1 MTTAIS
7 RRDFLR
13 ASAVAGGAI
22 FTISACDPRAALGLG
37 QAQAVRPDVWVRVA
51 PDGSIT
57 ITVAKSEMGQGVRT
71 SLAMLTA
78 EEMDAD
84 WAVVRVDQADHDP
97 KYGSQNTGG
106 SASIR
111 TSQRTMREAG
121 AAIRAMMIA
130 AAAAEWGVT
139 EAECTTEPSKV
150 LHRAS
155 GRTLGYGALAAKAA
169 GVAVPA
175 QVKLKDRREYRLVG
189 TPQKSVISDS
199 VIHGTAVY
207 GFDIKRPG
215 LLVAVV
221 ARAPVFG
228 ATVRRVDAAAARQVP
243 GVVDVVEVPAV
254 AEGIGVPAGVAVI
267 ARHTWAALQGRKALT
282 VEWDLGAAAA
292 ESTAGHRAAMRA
304 AVEVPGKEIVNRV
317 GDPDALLAGSSRV
330 ITADYEVPFIAHAPM
345 EPMNCTA
352 HVQGNRAEIWSPS
365 QTPARSAQGI
375 ARALGIPLENVTL
388 HVALIGGG
396 FGRRLNADYSV
407 EAALVA
413 RKVQAPVKVIW
424 TREDDL
430 RHDFYR
436 PCAYH
441 RIAASLGGDGFP
453 EAWRHRFSSAAIAA
467 TYGPPGQDGYG
478 TGEADGAGNMA
489 YRVANRSCEYTLLES
504 AVPRGWWRAVHTT
517 HTVFAVESFLDE
529 LAAAAG
535 KDPLAYRLAMI
546 DEVTV
551 PRPSA
556 GAGDFKLRPARLKG
570 VLQLA
575 AEKAGWGSPL
585 PAGRGRG
592 IACTFDHLSYSA
604 IVVEVTARGEGI
616 RIDRIVCAADCG
628 PVINPNSAT
637 QQLQGGVLQALSVA
651 LHERITIK
659 GGSVEQGN
667 FNNYQLLRLP
677 EVPRQVEVYFAETDA
692 PPSGL
697 GETAVPPLAPALA
710 NAIAVATGRRL
721 RSLPLEVRLV

>member
-1 MTTAIS
+1 MTTAIT

-13 ASAVAGGAI
+13 ASAVGGGAL
-22 FTISACDPRAALGLG
+22 FAVVALDRLAA
-37 QAQAVRPDVWVRVA
+37 QAQAQALRPDTWVRIA
-51 PDGSIT
+51 PDGAIT

-84 WAVVRVDQADHDP
+84 WAVVRVEQADQDP

-121 AAIRAMMIA
+121 AAIRAMLVSA
-130 AAAAEWGVT
+130 AAATWGVA

-150 LHRAS
+150 LHRPT

-169 GVAVPA
+169 GTTVPA
-175 QVKLKDRREYRLVG
+175 QVRLKDRREYRLVG
-189 TPQKSVISDS
+189 KAQKSIITQD

-207 GFDIKRPG
+207 GFDVKLPG

-221 ARAPVFG
+221 ERAPVFG
-228 ATVRRVDAAAARQVP
+228 AKVRQVDATAARQVP

-267 ARHTWAALQGRKALT
+267 ARHTWAALRGRSALK
-282 VEWDLGAAAA
+282 VEWDLGPSAT
-292 ESTAGHRAAMRA
+292 ETSAGHRAAMRA
-304 AVEVPGKEIVNRV
+304 AVETAGKEIVNRV
-317 GDPDALLAGSSRV
+317 GDPDAVLAASSKV
-330 ITADYEVPFIAHAPM
+330 ITADYELPFIAHAAM

-352 HVQGNRAEIWSPS
+352 HVQGNRAEVWSPS

-375 ARALGIPLENVTL
+375 ARALGIPVENVTL
-388 HVALIGGG
+388 HVTLMGGG

-436 PCAYH
+436 PCAHH
-441 RIAASLGGDGFP
+441 RIAASLGADGYP
-453 EAWRHRFSSAAIAA
+453 EAWRHRFSTPAIAA
-467 TYGPPGQDGYG
+467 TYGPPGPDGYG

-504 AVPRGWWRAVHTT
+504 GVPRGWWRAVHTT

-529 LAAAAG
+529 LAGAAG

-551 PRPSA
+551 PRPAA
-556 GAGDFKLRPARLKG
+556 GAGDFKLSPARLKG

-575 AEKAGWGSPL
+575 ADKAGWGTPL
-585 PAGRGRG
+585 PRGRGRG

-628 PVINPNSAT
+628 PVINPNGAT

-651 LHERITIK
+651 LHERITVK
-659 GGSVEQGN
+659 GGGVEQGN
-667 FNNYQLLRLP
+667 FNTYQLLRLP
-677 EVPRQVEVYFAETDA
+677 EVPRQVEVHFAETDA

-710 NAIAVATGRRL
+710 NAIAMATGKRL
-721 RSLPLEVRLV
+721 RTLPLDVKLA

>member
-1 MTTAIS
+1 MTTSIS

-13 ASAVAGGAI
+13 ASAVGGGALFAI
-22 FTISACDPRAALGLG
+22 TALDPVASRAHA
-37 QAQAVRPDVWVRVA
+37 QAQAVRPGTWVRIA
-51 PDGSIT
+51 PDGAIT

-84 WAVVRVDQADHDP
+84 WDAVRVDQADHDP

-121 AAIRAMMIA
+121 AAIRAMLVSA
-130 AAAAEWGVT
+130 AAATWGVA

-150 LHRAS
+150 LHRPS
-155 GRTLGYGALAAKAA
+155 GRTLAYGALAEKAA
-169 GVAVPA
+169 VVPVPA
-175 QVKLKDRREYRLVG
+175 QVRLKDRREYRLVG
-189 TPQKSVISDS
+189 KPRRSIITDD
-199 VIHGTAVY
+199 VIHGRAVY
-207 GFDIKRPG
+207 GIDVRLPG
-215 LLVAVV
+215 LLVAVIE
-221 ARAPVFG
+221 RAPVFG
-228 ATVRRVDAAAARQVP
+228 ATVRQVDATAARQVP

-254 AEGIGVPAGVAVI
+254 AEGIGVPAGVAVV
-267 ARHTWAALQGRKALT
+267 AGHTWAALRGSSALK
-282 VEWDLGAAAA
+282 VEWELGPSAG

-304 AVEVPGKEIVNRV
+304 AVESTGKEIVNRV
-317 GDPDALLAGSSRV
+317 GDPDAVLAGSSKV
-330 ITADYEVPFIAHAPM
+330 ITADYELPFIAHAAM

-352 HVQGNRAEIWSPS
+352 QVQGSRAEIWSPS

-375 ARALGIPLENVTL
+375 ARALGIPVENVTL
-388 HVALIGGG
+388 HVTLMGGG

-413 RKVQAPVKVIW
+413 RKLQAPVKVIW

-436 PCAYH
+436 PCAFH
-441 RIAASLGGDGFP
+441 RIAASLGADGFP
-453 EAWRHRFSSAAIAA
+453 EAWRHRFSTPAIAA

-504 AVPRGWWRAVHTT
+504 GVPRGWWRAVHTT

-529 LAAAAG
+529 LAAVAG

-546 DEVTV
+546 EEVTV
-551 PRPSA
+551 PRPPA
-556 GAGDFKLRPARLKG
+556 GAGDFKLNPARLKG

-575 AEKAGWGSPL
+575 ADKAGWTTPL

-604 IVVEVTARGEGI
+604 IVVEVSTRGDAVHIE
-616 RIDRIVCAADCG
+616 RIVCAADCG
-628 PVINPNSAT
+628 PVINPNGAM
-637 QQLQGGVLQALSVA
+637 QQLQGGLLQALSVA
-651 LHERITIK
+651 LHERITVK
-659 GGSVEQGN
+659 AGGVEQGN
-667 FNNYQLLRLP
+667 FNSYPLLRLP
-677 EVPRQVEVYFAETDA
+677 EVPHRVEVYFAETDA

-710 NAIAVATGRRL
+710 NAIAQATGKRL
-721 RSLPLEVRLV
+721 RSLPLEVKLI